1 MIRCADGDPRRVPRA
16 GERFDVLVSRASGAL
31 HHVRHGIAS
40 DPDQPAPRSPH
51 SRLRPVLEMLVIM
64 SDTLNGRRECRR
76 EGELFHFLPTL
87 SPSPHTSAHDPFP
100 SSSSRDLLGSSS
112 LPIIIILSSAG
123 ECPDIPGSA
132 KRGAHG
138 VVDRAPRSTG
148 RRGRSRDSKRTG
160 LSGNG
165 RDRNEP
171 SGSPVGK
178 AARPRVLI
186 ACGQPGWDARRSA
199 AQCRTIIFST
209 TRSPA
214 AVVIVQK

>member
-31 HHVRHGIAS
+31 HHVSHGIAS
-40 DPDQPAPRSPH
+40 DPDQPAPCSPH

-76 EGELFHFLPTL
+76 EGELSIF
-87 SPSPHTSAHDPFP
+87 SPPCPLATYL
-100 SSSSRDLLGSSS
+100 RS
-112 LPIIIILSSAG
+112 LPLPVITFSGSPRIIIPSSAG
-123 ECPDIPGSA
+123 ECPAI
-132 KRGAHG
+132 
-138 VVDRAPRSTG
+138 PRSACVARTASLTG
-148 RRGRSRDSKRTG
+148 RRGRPRDSERTDHPVTAG
-160 LSGNG
+160 AETS
-165 RDRNEP
+165 RAAP
-171 SGSPVGK
+171 PVGK

-186 ACGQPGWDARRSA
+186 ACGQPGSDARRSA

-209 TRSPA
+209 TRSPS